1 MKELRS
7 HLAAAASL
15 LCLLGLAACG
25 GHRSAPPKTAATTP
39 PVQSHAQAALFD
51 NPTDSSAQLQF
62 CPQTAILEQAQTLT
76 LFLPHRHDIA
86 ALVSTARISNINGS
100 CVYNQKRN
108 ALEIAFRLTFTATNG
123 PANHGQDIT
132 LPWFTAITYGDNILQ
147 KKNYQLTLHFD
158 GNLSTATATT
168 KEIKIEVPARA
179 TSADLS
185 ILTGFQMTPEQLGH
199 SS

>member
-7 HLAAAASL
+7 TLAATASL

-25 GHRSAPPKTAATTP
+25 EHKTASPQTAATP
-39 PVQSHAQAALFD
+39 PAQPHAPAALFD

-62 CPQTAILEQAQTLT
+62 CPQTAILEQARTLT
-76 LFLPHRHDIA
+76 LFLPQRHDIA
-86 ALVSTARISNINGS
+86 ALVSTAQISNINGS

-108 ALEIAFRLTFTATNG
+108 ALEITFRLTFTATNG

-132 LPWFTAITYGDNILQ
+132 LPWFTAITYGDHILQ

-168 KEIKIEVPARA
+168 KQIKIEVPARA

-185 ILTGFQMTPEQLGH
+185 ILAGFQMTPEQLSH